1 MRFKTDENL
10 PEEFAEILRAAG
22 WDALSV
28 IEQQLGGTLDPRIAS
43 ICKAESRVLVTL
55 DLGFGDIRT
64 YSPADY
70 AGVIVF
76 RPLSQD
82 KRSMLAIANRLV
94 MALREHP
101 IDRELWVVDDRR
113 IRIRS

>member
-10 PEEFAEILRAAG
+10 PEELAEILRAAG

-28 IEQQLGGTLDPRIAS
+28 IEQQLGGKIDPQIAA
-43 ICKAESRVLVTL
+43 ICRNESRVLVTL

-64 YSPADY
+64 YPPGDSAGMIVLRPA
-70 AGVIVF
+70 
-76 RPLSQD
+76 SQD
-82 KRSMLAIANRLV
+82 KFSVLAVANRLV

-101 IDRELWVVDDRR
+101 IGRELWVVDDRR